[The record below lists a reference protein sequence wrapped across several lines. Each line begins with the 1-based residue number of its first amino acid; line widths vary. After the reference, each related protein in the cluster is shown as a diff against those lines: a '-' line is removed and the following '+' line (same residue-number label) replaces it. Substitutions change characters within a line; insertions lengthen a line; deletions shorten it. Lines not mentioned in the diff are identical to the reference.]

1 MEDESTSGE
10 EIAQEE
16 AAAADDISVAVETS
30 GSEPTVP
37 STAAGNE
44 ESQLV
49 DNEES
54 QSAEGAG
61 PIDEPSLE
69 RTGEGSS

>member
-1 MEDESTSGE
+1 E
-10 EIAQEE
+10 QEE

-44 ESQLV
+44 NSQPSEGTTESI
-49 DNEES
+49 
-54 QSAEGAG
+54 GA
-61 PIDEPSLE
+61 IDEPSLE
-69 RTGEGSS
+69 RTEDGSS